1 VSCATIGED
10 SCPPEAPTET
20 VNATCSRET
29 VCLLIW
35 VCSL

>member
-1 VSCATIGED
+1 VFCATIGAD
-10 SCPPEAPTET
+10 SWPPEAPTDT
-20 VNATCSRET
+20 VNATCSRDT